1 MRTYSGQTYSN
12 KILNLSESAT
22 IAIASFARKLKAEGR
37 DILSFSAGEPDFD
50 TPQLIKDEAIRA
62 LNIGFTK
69 YTAVAGIPELLQ
81 AISDK
86 LKRDNKLDCSPSE
99 IIVSNGAKQSL
110 FNTFQ
115 ALINEGDEVLIPSP
129 CWVTYPEVITF
140 SGGKPVFIE
149 TKEEFNFK
157 ARGLDFAKAITEK
170 TKAIVL
176 TSPSNPT
183 GMIYN
188 KDELEGILKVAKE
201 HNLWIISDEMYEK
214 LSYEKQATSIAS
226 LVDINSDIAKRIVTI
241 NGLSK
246 SVAMTG
252 WRMGYA
258 ACKDKNLIKY
268 MDNLQS
274 QCTSNINSLTQ
285 KASIVALSEEINQD
299 IEYMREEFKKRRDV
313 ACKIIDDIPGLSVVK
328 PDGAFYL
335 FINISGVKKYNG
347 DSMKFCNDLLENAG
361 VALVPGIAFSMDGFI
376 RFSFACD
383 IEDIKEGLRRINEFI
398 KSID

>member
-1 MRTYSGQTYSN
+1 MKTCSGQTYSN

-22 IAIASFARKLKAEGR
+22 IAIATLARTLKAQGR

-50 TPQLIKDEAIRA
+50 TPQLIKDEAVRA
-62 LNIGFTK
+62 LNTGFTK
-69 YTAVAGIPELLQ
+69 YTAVAGIPDLLE
-81 AISDK
+81 AISAK
-86 LKRDNKLDCSPSE
+86 LKRDNDLDYSANE

-110 FNTFQ
+110 FNVFQ

-129 CWVTYPEVITF
+129 YWVTYPEVVTF

-157 ARGLDFAKAITEK
+157 ARGADFAKCITNK
-170 TKAIVL
+170 TKIIVL

-183 GMIYN
+183 GMVYD
-188 KDELEGILKVAKE
+188 KEELESILKVAEE
-201 HNLWIISDEMYEK
+201 HNLWIVCDEMYEK
-214 LSYEKQATSIAS
+214 LSYDKKAISIAS
-226 LVDINSDIAKRIVTI
+226 LIDRNSDMAKRIVTI

-274 QCTSNINSLTQ
+274 QCTSNINSITQ
-285 KASIVALSEEINQD
+285 KASIVALSTDINQD
-299 IEYMREEFKKRRDV
+299 IEYMKGEFKKRRDE
-313 ACKIIDDIPGLSVVK
+313 ACDIINNISGISVVK

-335 FINISGVKKYNG
+335 FINIQGVKGYNG
-347 DSMKFCNDLLENAG
+347 QSIEFCKDLLEKAG
-361 VALVPGIAFSMDGFI
+361 VALVPGIAFGMDGFV

-383 IEDIKEGLRRINEFI
+383 IETIREGLNRINTFI
-398 KSID
+398 KSL